1 MTQAAD
7 YISKK
12 GDIGVDMILTNPTMT
27 NRVNELI
34 EWPFLEHQTKRSSQE
49 AIFL

>member
-12 GDIGVDMILTNPTMT
+12 GDIGFDMIMTNPTMT
-27 NRVNELI
+27 IRVSLSI
-34 EWPFLEHQTKRSSQE
+34 DWPSFAHKKTRSRQE
-49 AIFL
+49 VIF